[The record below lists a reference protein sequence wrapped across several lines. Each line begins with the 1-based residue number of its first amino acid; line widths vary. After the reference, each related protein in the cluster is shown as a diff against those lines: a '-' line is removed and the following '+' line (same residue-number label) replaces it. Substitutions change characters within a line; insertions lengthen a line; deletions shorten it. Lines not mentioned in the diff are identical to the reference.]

1 MQDEV
6 FDCDVLVI
14 GSGAAGLATAVT
26 ASVLGLDVILTEH
39 APHFGGASAI
49 SGGEVWIPLNRQAGG
64 SANDSEQAAIDY
76 LAAVIGDR
84 FDRTRVETYVRN
96 AAAALAFLEDNS
108 HLEYELLETVV
119 DYFTDIEGAT
129 KGLRSLGAV
138 PFDGRRLGKHFK
150 TIRSPL
156 PASMI
161 FGGMSLGRL
170 DIPHFSRFTRSLPSL
185 IHVCG
190 MLANHLRDRLMGHHR
205 GTRMVMGN
213 ALVGRLVLTLLEHGV
228 AMWANTATL
237 DLVSKNDRVM
247 GALVAHPTG
256 RRLVNARHAVVIAT
270 GSFSGSRQKQI
281 EFMPHVRAGQQ
292 HRSHL
297 PATNDGSGLDLVRT
311 HGGNVDS
318 ALAQPAAFTP
328 VSVIHRPDGTE
339 WLTPHFGDRA
349 KPGVIVVD
357 DRGNRIANEATNY
370 HDFVG
375 EMLRHCSGKASAE
388 YYLVT
393 SHRHLRAYGLGR
405 VPASPGRISP
415 FLRNGYL
422 LKGQTLNEL
431 AEKLGIEAVGLVRTV
446 EAHDR
451 YAAIGEDPD
460 FKKGGTAF
468 EQAAGDAT
476 NKPNPCVAPLGDGPF
491 YAIRIIPGDIGTFA
505 GISVDA
511 RGQVLTE
518 TGAKIPGLFAV
529 GTAAS
534 SVMGGTYPGAG
545 AMLGPALTFG
555 YLAAK
560 AIAEERADLH
570 AKPPEFGQ
578 ARACEKCGERS
589 SATA

>member
-39 APHFGGASAI
+39 APHIGGASAI

-64 SANDSEQAAIDY
+64 SANDSEQAAIAY
-76 LAAVIGDR
+76 LADVIGDR

-185 IHVCG
+185 MHVCG

-213 ALVGRLVLTLLEHGV
+213 ALVGRLALTLLEREV
-228 AMWANTATL
+228 AMWTNTATL
-237 DLVSKNDRVM
+237 DLVSKNDRVV

-328 VSVIHRPDGTE
+328 VSVIHCPDGTE

-375 EMLRHCSGKASAE
+375 EMLRHCTGKASAE

-422 LKGQTLNEL
+422 LKGQTLSDL
-431 AEKLGIEAVGLVRTV
+431 AGKLRIDAEGLVKTV
-446 EAHDR
+446 AAHDSH
-451 YAAIGEDPD
+451 AIRGDDPL
-460 FKKGGTAF
+460 FNKGGTAY
-468 EQAAGDAT
+468 ERAAGDAA
-476 NKPNPCVAPLGDGPF
+476 NEPNPCVAPLGAGPY

-505 GISVDA
+505 GVSVDE
-511 RGQVLTE
+511 RGRVLTE
-518 TGAKIPGLFAV
+518 DGTAVQGLFAV
-529 GTAAS
+529 GTVTS
-534 SVMGGTYPGAG
+534 SIMGGTYPAAG

-555 YLAAK
+555 YLTAK
-560 AIAEERADLH
+560 AIAGELEEGA
-570 AKPPEFGQ
+570 AKLPH
-578 ARACEKCGERS
+578 
-589 SATA
+589 

>member
-1 MQDEV
+1 MRDEV

-39 APHFGGASAI
+39 APYIGGASAI
-49 SGGEVWIPLNRQAGG
+49 SGGEVWIPLNRQSGG
-64 SANDSEQAAIDY
+64 SANDSEQAAVDY
-76 LAAVIGDR
+76 LAGVIGDGFNR
-84 FDRTRVETYVRN
+84 AAVETYVQN

-129 KGLRSLGAV
+129 QGLRSLGAV
-138 PFDGRRLGKHFK
+138 PFDGSRLGRHFR
-150 TIRSPL
+150 TVRSPL

-213 ALVGRLVLTLLEHGV
+213 ALVGRLVLTLLEREV
-228 AMWANTATL
+228 ALWTNTATL
-237 DLVSKNDRVM
+237 NLVSNNGRVL
-247 GALVAHPTG
+247 GALVAHPAG
-256 RRLVNARHAVVIAT
+256 RRLVQARHAVVIAT

-281 EFMPHVRAGQQ
+281 EFLPHVRAGQQ

-311 HGGNVDS
+311 HGGKVDN
-318 ALAQPAAFTP
+318 ALVQPAAFTP
-328 VSVIHRPDGTE
+328 VSVIHRPDGSE

-357 DRGNRIANEATNY
+357 ARGKRIANEATNY

-415 FLRNGYL
+415 FLRSGYL
-422 LKGQTLNEL
+422 LKGETLSEL
-431 AEKLGIEAVGLVRTV
+431 AEKLGIDAAGLVRTV
-446 EAHDR
+446 ETHDR
-451 YAAIGEDPD
+451 HAVVGEDPQ
-460 FKKGGTAF
+460 FNKGGTAF
-468 EQAAGDAT
+468 EQAAGDST
-476 NKPNPCVAPLGDGPF
+476 NKPNPCVAPLGAGPF
-491 YAIRIIPGDIGTFA
+491 YAVRIIPGDIGTFA

-511 RGQVLTE
+511 QGRVLTE
-518 TGAKIPGLFAV
+518 TGATIPGLFAV

-534 SVMGGTYPGAG
+534 SIMGGTYPAAG

-560 AIAEERADLH
+560 TIAEERTRLS
-570 AKPPEFGQ
+570 
-578 ARACEKCGERS
+578 GEAFQPKR
-589 SATA
+589 ATARQEHNDKNPVLS

>member
-39 APHFGGASAI
+39 APHIGGASAI

-64 SANDSEQAAIDY
+64 SANDSEQAAIAY
-76 LAAVIGDR
+76 LADVIGDH
-84 FDRTRVETYVRN
+84 FDRTRVETYVTN

-185 IHVCG
+185 MHVCG

-213 ALVGRLVLTLLEHGV
+213 ALVGRLALTLLEREV
-228 AMWANTATL
+228 AMWTNTATL
-237 DLVSKNDRVM
+237 DLVSKNDRVV

-328 VSVIHRPDGTE
+328 VSVIHCPDGTE

-375 EMLRHCSGKASAE
+375 EMLRHCTGKASAE

-422 LKGQTLNEL
+422 LKGQTLSDL
-431 AEKLGIEAVGLVRTV
+431 AGKLRVDAEGLVKTV
-446 EAHDR
+446 AAHDSH
-451 YAAIGEDPD
+451 AIRGDDPL
-460 FKKGGTAF
+460 FNKGGTAY
-468 EQAAGDAT
+468 ERAAGDAA
-476 NKPNPCVAPLGDGPF
+476 NEPNPCVAPLGAGPY

-505 GISVDA
+505 GVSVDE
-511 RGQVLTE
+511 RGRVLTE
-518 TGAKIPGLFAV
+518 DGTAVQGLFAV
-529 GTAAS
+529 GTVTS
-534 SVMGGTYPGAG
+534 SIMGGTYPAAG

-555 YLAAK
+555 YLTAK
-560 AIAEERADLH
+560 AIAGELEEGA
-570 AKPPEFGQ
+570 AKLPH
-578 ARACEKCGERS
+578 
-589 SATA
+589 

>member
-1 MQDEV
+1 MQDKF

-39 APHFGGASAI
+39 APHIGGASAI

-64 SANDSEQAAIDY
+64 SANDSEQAAIAY
-76 LAAVIGDR
+76 LADVIGDR

-150 TIRSPL
+150 KIRSPL

-185 IHVCG
+185 MHVCG
-190 MLANHLRDRLMGHHR
+190 MLAKHMRDRLLGHHR

-213 ALVGRLVLTLLEHGV
+213 ALVGRLTLTLIERKVALWTNTSTLE
-228 AMWANTATL
+228 
-237 DLVSKNDRVM
+237 LVRKHDRVL
-247 GALVAHPTG
+247 GALVAHPSG
-256 RRLVNARHAVVIAT
+256 RRQVNARRAVVIAT
-270 GSFSGSRQKQI
+270 GSFSGNRQKQI
-281 EFMPHVRAGQQ
+281 EFLPHVRAGQQ

-297 PATNDGSGLDLVRT
+297 PDTNDGSGLDLIRKL
-311 HGGNVDS
+311 GGSIDNT
-318 ALAQPAAFTP
+318 LAQPAAFTP
-328 VSVIHRPDGTE
+328 VSIIPRPDGAD

-357 DRGNRIANEATNY
+357 GSGNRIANEATNY

-375 EMLRHCSGKASAE
+375 HMLRHCAGKASAE

-415 FLRNGYL
+415 FLGNGYL
-422 LKGQTLNEL
+422 LKGQTLSAL
-431 AEKLGIEAVGLVRTV
+431 AGKLGINAEGLVKTV
-446 EAHDR
+446 AAHDR
-451 YAAIGEDPD
+451 YAILGDDPL
-460 FKKGGTAF
+460 FNKGATAY
-468 EQAAGDAT
+468 ERAAGDAA
-476 NKPNPCVAPLGDGPF
+476 NEPNPCVAPLGKGPY
-491 YAIRIIPGDIGTFA
+491 YAIRMIPGDIGTFT
-505 GISVDA
+505 GIRVDA
-511 RGQVLTE
+511 KGHVLTDGRAE
-518 TGAKIPGLFAV
+518 IPGLFAV
-529 GTAAS
+529 GTATS
-534 SVMGGTYPGAG
+534 SIMGGTYPGAG

-555 YLAAK
+555 FLAAK
-560 AIAEERADLH
+560 AIAEEATDQRAKAPKLEEGTTRGGNVKSTGH
-570 AKPPEFGQ
+570 
-578 ARACEKCGERS
+578 R
-589 SATA
+589 